1 MKINHYERKTYI
13 NINSNDRLKSNII
26 TTKKF
31 NNKRIIIELV
41 DYNKL
46 KIYDENNI
54 LNDKDQILFK
64 NIKGEYDNKLN
75 INTIGGIPVNYIN
88 FDNYKSKPIYI
99 IRLIDNNTY
108 EIILNLNIDK
118 NLLNI
123 GHKIEEVSITIEK
136 IEDFKRGYED
146 ASFYKIALPRKLKNI
161 KKIKLINLEM
171 YNSQNLVRAKVHK
184 NDTDNNNY
192 ISSNNYIYWIN
203 EDDLTEINNCAL
215 MNEEKVN
222 ILLDNKLSNIPSD
235 WIYQNINEKIFYE
248 KMSDTY
254 LNKIKININILKYKF
269 IDFLYLLKKNILL
282 PTYNS
287 ITLSEDIIN
296 KIKTGYLIK
305 FINSGITYILYLY
318 DTPTNIVYDD
328 NVRNF
333 YIDSFYDNDL
343 LLEFIYK
350 YTNYNNIT
358 RYYNED
364 LTFNLENDT
373 NITIEPINIYAYL
386 KNNDL
391 NYDNL
396 LNNTLVIDYKNIK
409 YYLLQH
415 IKILLD
421 EIRELDYNNYNIKDI
436 LIKLQYKFINY
447 LDDLVKIFEDGL
459 SITDYNIIRDSYLIN
474 FTKNSISYYLYL
486 KERPLDSVVN
496 SNIINYYIDDLTNI
510 DNFINFIELYT
521 NYDINTNNY
530 NIETNFFDE
539 STIYTQTTS
548 PLNIYGYLK
557 NISQNNVN
565 NFIYNNEN
573 INYTFVKTSFL
584 KIIKEIIEEVNKCY
598 INKYNLLENNVNL
611 ENKKYWKLPVKIN
624 TDIYNKRQK
633 ILTKDYLVESNTD
646 SNDILNIQYL
656 PLSNITSYEIYPVY
670 SVNIKEGN
678 YQSEELIEAIT
689 SSVNSLN
696 IKKYDYYGKFFTDNI
711 NYNTKLA
718 FNTEIDK
725 HQFNIEY
732 NETNNIVKMYQYKT
746 VYSFSSLDIT
756 DISASG
762 PFVTNEGYPYIF
774 VKHKDHK
781 LYTGD
786 IISISGA
793 SSVFNISSKFINT
806 THYIYTHYIY
816 RCTIRGLLPLESG
829 TISNDIDVDYY
840 FEGNTFI
847 NKSSFN
853 SDINRISSIGS
864 DTKKHIG
871 TNTKNL
877 LLDYDLSK
885 YELISIVN
893 NTSNNNNIVGRVIN
907 FRKDNETSN
916 YIVDYALLSDNNF
929 EIGDI
934 IKSNTTNSNYMII
947 PDNWTQDYLPKNK
960 DIIKSDTKIA
970 QLDNIVEGYSIKTDV
985 IPNKTSLSGIGGINI
1000 NIKIPV
1006 NFSLLFNRNNTINN
1020 ILGFENKETN
1030 FNYYHSNT
1038 IDINN
1043 NLIEYSYLEPT
1054 FNESI
1059 YETNRYIYMKTVLKH
1074 DYNVGDIIYINN
1086 HLLNYN
1092 FINSYNITSLNVDQ
1106 YEPFISWYNKLDYN
1120 YQVLI
1125 KNNLTNEVFS
1135 KYKTSGIIIYYNYI
1149 YHKKQEQDLGNI
1161 GMSSKKYKSSN
1172 YFNYKEKPIPCIFNL
1187 KENSYIHIIQN
1198 QKSIIKQID
1207 NENIEYKVGLRD
1219 GYYKVLNNLPC
1230 ITNSYYS
1237 NYFNN
1242 TNCAIIECDYTT
1254 IRDIDINNKLSY
1266 SEFTTSNSNDYT
1278 ENILEGYLNKGSIK
1292 TSSLDTSII
1301 GSDNCNYNL
1310 YKTKLKQI
1318 IENKHI
1324 QLYFPIKYTTQFN
1337 LQFINNNYYINN
1349 INIDTINIYKNIPY
1363 YIDISDYS
1371 LKYNNLIIS
1380 NKKNNEIIINNDN
1393 IYITG
1398 PSGEENSKINIYI
1411 NLYDNISNLYL
1422 INTDTNINIIKFN
1435 VIEHNE
1441 IIYNVKYFNN
1451 IYIFEN
1457 NNSYFENLLLH
1468 IQLGQK
1474 YILQFDNQNIYN
1486 NFIIITHNNF
1496 NNNMNLPYF
1505 TYDDLNKTIHILLT
1519 DNNYPREL
1527 YYHYRN
1533 SPNISG
1539 KIIFSLYYY
1548 YNIDKSIL
1556 INTNYI
1562 DNINKKL
1569 INSNKKENSDLNIID
1584 DIFILPN
1591 SYYFSILL
1599 KKNTYT
1605 DITEFIYPYYHFNY
1619 LQDNV
1624 SKNQNIIK
1632 LKKSFDLV
1640 LLKTITIDNLFI
1652 LEESNKHFVVNN
1664 IIKFLNNIPGTDILI
1679 NSEYYIL
1686 YVNENQT
1693 EIKIGDINTK
1703 KQVIINK
1710 NIILDNIQITIKI
1723 LSSYDYNKYEL
1734 LNKSIKINYMQSK
1747 EELISKTYNDKLT
1760 IINNDVSILNISNN
1774 CYYNTISENYQNMDK
1789 LENLSWTTPYGS
1801 IRLKFKKTVNL
1812 NYIKLLFSN
1821 SNINNNPTKI
1831 HLYYIEN
1838 NVNYYITSNNANIYN
1853 INNTLDKEE
1862 YLIYIETEGLI
1873 NNIYSELK
1881 IDMIN
1886 IGNYNN
1892 ITNNITNLN
1901 EKISNIK
1908 INNITNNYNVPIQYL
1923 DNNTYNE
1930 YNSLLLNKSKSSII
1944 SINLRNDINIKYYK
1958 FSQYLS
1964 NHSIIIDGVTY
1975 NNYYEFGKITGVQL
1989 FGSNNIN
1996 FIDEVEIIDARYSSL
2011 DKFDNNEFIEKT
2023 FNNTLSFKYYRF
2035 KLLNNFDYFPYNNK
2049 NFNNVNDISNL
2060 KFIINISGFEIGTLK
2075 NINNNDLYIEDV
2087 NYITDVLDS
2096 NIEYITLKLKYDLLN
2111 NHIAGENFIIC
2122 DNYVSQNCYSTQNL
2136 IIYGEWY
2143 TRIYY
2148 KGYNTIYNYY
2158 KNSKTQ
2164 HNNILHFSEISD
2176 YFNIHGNSTY
2186 TFIHS
2191 EYLDIYINTTPRQS
2205 ITSTNEN
2212 INLYNITKRY
2222 YKKELIFYSEFT
2234 INIPY
2239 FTNIDN
2245 KFILSNL
2252 ENTSS
2257 KIVCIHDSYMNE
2269 GIPIIQEYL
2278 TNNITIENMNGF
2290 FIPEINYSLNTNN
2303 TFEYKE
2309 TNNIIVPL
2317 IDNNYD
2323 TETYTSL
2330 DLIYKSDSSLIN
2342 NINTHFMKNGRP
2354 IYGSYISSSNW
2365 TDNYI
2370 NNKNEFYTN
2379 FYSILI
2385 KGKYQGFNGKINNK
2399 INNKKHII
2407 NKSKDGFKIIDIKYD
2422 ENNIK
2427 KFIKIDLKL
2436 NNFNINSP
2444 SNYLGNID
2452 SITDLTQKNKY
2463 ILGYGGNICE
2473 KSIYNTSKFSGE
2485 KYIYLSINKLNKITT
2500 TNQINYFSKIILNTE
2515 PGNNLYDNFIDSEII
2530 YDDNEL
2536 LDELEELEIKFIN
2549 DEGKLYNFNKSEHSF
2564 VFEIT
2569 EIDSNFEKNDII

>member
-46 KIYDENNI
+46 KIYDNNNI

-88 FDNYKSKPIYI
+88 FDNYKTKPIYI
-99 IRLIDNNTY
+99 IRLIDKNTY

-184 NDTDNNNY
+184 NDADNNNY

-203 EDDLTEINNCAL
+203 EDDLTEINNCVL
-215 MNEEKVN
+215 MNEEKIN
-222 ILLDNKLSNIPSD
+222 ILLDNNLSNIPND

-305 FINSGITYILYLY
+305 FINSDITYILYLY

-358 RYYNED
+358 RYYNQD
-364 LTFNLENDT
+364 LAFNLENDT

-447 LDDLVKIFEDGL
+447 LHDLVKIFEDGL
-459 SITDYNIIRDSYLIN
+459 SITDNNIIRDSYLIN

-573 INYTFVKTSFL
+573 INYTFVKISFL

-611 ENKKYWKLPVKIN
+611 ENKKYWKLPIKIN
-624 TDIYNKRQK
+624 TDIYNKTQK

-656 PLSNITSYEIYPVY
+656 PLNNITSYEIYPVY

-762 PFVTNEGYPYIF
+762 PFITNEGYPYIF

-816 RCTIRGLLPLESG
+816 RCTIRGLIPLESG

-853 SDINRISSIGS
+853 SDINRISASGA

-885 YELISIVN
+885 YELISIIN
-893 NTSNNNNIVGRVIN
+893 NTNNNNNIVGRVIN

-947 PDNWTQDYLPKNK
+947 PDNWTYDYLPKNK
-960 DIIKSDTKIA
+960 DIIKSESKIA

-1092 FINSYNITSLNVDQ
+1092 FINSYNITSLNIDQ

-1161 GMSSKKYKSSN
+1161 GMCSKKYKNSN

-1198 QKSIIKQID
+1198 QKSIMKQID

-1254 IRDIDINNKLSY
+1254 ISDTDINNKLNY

-1451 IYIFEN
+1451 TYIFEN

-1496 NNNMNLPYF
+1496 NNNVDLPYF
-1505 TYDDLNKTIHILLT
+1505 TYDDLNKTIYILLT

-1527 YYHYRN
+1527 YYHYKN

-1569 INSNKKENSDLNIID
+1569 INSNKKENCDLNIID

-1747 EELISKTYNDKLT
+1747 QELISKTYNDKLT

-1812 NYIKLLFSN
+1812 NYIKLIFSN
-1821 SNINNNPTKI
+1821 SNINNNPAKI

-1838 NVNYYITSNNANIYN
+1838 NVNYYITTNNVNIYN

-1908 INNITNNYNVPIQYL
+1908 INNITNNYDIPIQYL

-1996 FIDEVEIIDARYSSL
+1996 FIDEVEIIDARYSNL

-2049 NFNNVNDISNL
+2049 NFNNINDISNL

-2075 NINNNDLYIEDV
+2075 NINNNDLYIEDL
-2087 NYITDVLDS
+2087 NYITDILDS

-2205 ITSTNEN
+2205 ITSTDEN
-2212 INLYNITKRY
+2212 INLYNITKKY

-2252 ENTSS
+2252 ENTNS

-2290 FIPEINYSLNTNN
+2290 YIPEINYSLNNN
-2303 TFEYKE
+2303 TFKYKE

-2330 DLIYKSDSSLIN
+2330 DLIYKSDTSLIN
-2342 NINTHFMKNGRP
+2342 NTNTHFMKNGRP

-2365 TDNYI
+2365 SDNYI

-2436 NNFNINSP
+2436 NNFNISSP
-2444 SNYLGNID
+2444 FNYLGNID
-2452 SITDLTQKNKY
+2452 NITDITQKNKY

-2473 KSIYNTSKFSGE
+2473 KTIYNTSKFTGE

-2500 TNQINYFSKIILNTE
+2500 TNQINYFSKIILNNE

-2569 EIDSNFEKNDII
+2569 EINSNFEKDDII